1 MKEKTESKNTLD
13 RLYLLVS
20 ALFIVLSVVMFYYF
34 SSEPLV
40 VRVIGILLAFGI
52 SLAIFLKTI
61 LGKEAWLFTLDTR
74 TEIRKVVWPTRA
86 ETMQTTTIVF
96 IVVII
101 AAIFLWLFDMMLLW
115 CVRLLTGQG
124 G

>member
-1 MKEKTESKNTLD
+1 
-13 RLYLLVS
+13 LYLLVS